1 MALIVALVGHFS
13 KQPQPLD
20 KRIQTVETTLTSI
33 RDLEGYLGK
42 IKDDMVATDVAAREL
57 NKRYAKA
64 KELEKLTD
72 SQRQTLKQIL
82 QAEKWWRT
90 LLNYGLG
97 FVLGVASSLI
107 ASILYER
114 WKQTKALQP
123 G

>member
-1 MALIVALVGHFS
+1 
-13 KQPQPLD
+13 
-20 KRIQTVETTLTSI
+20 
-33 RDLEGYLGK
+33 
-42 IKDDMVATDVAAREL
+42 MVATDVAAREL